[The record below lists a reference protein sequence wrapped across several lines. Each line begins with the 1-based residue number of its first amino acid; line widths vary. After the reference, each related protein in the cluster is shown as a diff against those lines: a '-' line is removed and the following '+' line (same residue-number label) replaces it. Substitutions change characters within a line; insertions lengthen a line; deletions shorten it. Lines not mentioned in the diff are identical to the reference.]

1 MESQGLQTY
10 SSFLHENRK
19 ELTILLLLGAL
30 AGAAY
35 YLFSFSEPPEN
46 IPFEERGV
54 LDLEQ
59 ITVNDYQLERRSW
72 KLKGKRAVISE
83 KSSRMRIEQVTI
95 WVFVSDNSSVKPTP
109 NLPLSTNLP
118 TQEVDLFIT
127 AEQGLIEWDD
137 NRVTLTGNVVLLRN
151 DGSEVHTE
159 TAIYN
164 AKQEI
169 LTIPKPVRVLQ
180 EGHTLHG
187 SSLIYKVSKGELNLK
202 QPVLLRHEGE
212 VLRNE

>member
-19 ELTILLLLGAL
+19 EFVILLLLGAL

-35 YLFSFSEPPEN
+35 YLFSFRETHEN

-109 NLPLSTNLP
+109 NMPLSTNLT

-169 LTIPKPVRVLQ
+169 LTIPKPVRVLR

-187 SSLIYKVSKGELNLK
+187 SGLIYNVLKGELNLK
-202 QPVLLRHEGE
+202 QPVLLRHE
-212 VLRNE
+212 

>member
-1 MESQGLQTY
+1 MEYQGLHTY

-35 YLFSFSEPPEN
+35 YLFSFSDPPEN

-54 LDLEQ
+54 LDLEE
-59 ITVNDYQLERRSW
+59 ITVNDYQLERKSW

-83 KSSRMRIEQVTI
+83 KSSRMRIEEVTI

-118 TQEVDLFIT
+118 TQEVDFFIT
-127 AEQGLIEWDD
+127 AEQGLVEWDD

-169 LTIPKPVRVLQ
+169 LTIPKPVRVLR

-187 SSLIYKVSKGELNLK
+187 SGLIYNVSKGELNLK
-202 QPVLLRHEGE
+202 QPVLLRHE
-212 VLRNE
+212 

>member
-1 MESQGLQTY
+1 MESQELQTY

-54 LDLEQ
+54 LDLEE
-59 ITVNDYQLERRSW
+59 ITVNDYQLEHRSW

-83 KSSRMRIEQVTI
+83 KSSRMRIEEVTI

-109 NLPLSTNLP
+109 NSPLSTNLP
-118 TQEVDLFIT
+118 TQEVDFFIT
-127 AEQGLIEWDD
+127 AEQGLVEWDD

-169 LTIPKPVRVLQ
+169 LTIPKPVRVLR

-187 SSLIYKVSKGELNLK
+187 SGLIYNVSKGELNLK
-202 QPVLLRHEGE
+202 QPVLLRHE
-212 VLRNE
+212 

>member
-54 LDLEQ
+54 LDLEE
-59 ITVNDYQLERRSW
+59 ITVNDYQLERKSW

-83 KSSRMRIEQVTI
+83 KSSRMRIEEVTI

-169 LTIPKPVRVLQ
+169 LTIPKPVRVLR

-187 SSLIYKVSKGELNLK
+187 SGLIYNVLKGELNLK
-202 QPVLLRHEGE
+202 QPVLLRHE
-212 VLRNE
+212 

>member
-10 SSFLHENRK
+10 SSFLHENRI
-19 ELTILLLLGAL
+19 EHTILLLLGAL

-95 WVFVSDNSSVKPTP
+95 WVFVSDNSSVKPSP
-109 NLPLSTNLP
+109 NLPLSTKLP

-169 LTIPKPVRVLQ
+169 LTIPKPVRVLR

-187 SSLIYKVSKGELNLK
+187 SGLIYNVSKGELNLK
-202 QPVLLRHEGE
+202 QPVLLRHE
-212 VLRNE
+212 

>member
-169 LTIPKPVRVLQ
+169 LIIPKPVRVLR

-187 SSLIYKVSKGELNLK
+187 SGLIYNVSKGELNLK
-202 QPVLLRHEGE
+202 QPVLLRHE
-212 VLRNE
+212 

>member
-1 MESQGLQTY
+1 MESQGPQTY

-169 LTIPKPVRVLQ
+169 LTIPKPVRVLR

-187 SSLIYKVSKGELNLK
+187 SGLIYNVSKGELNLK
-202 QPVLLRHEGE
+202 QPVLLRHE
-212 VLRNE
+212 

>member
-1 MESQGLQTY
+1 
-10 SSFLHENRK
+10 
-19 ELTILLLLGAL
+19 LGAL

-46 IPFEERGV
+46 IPFQERGV

-95 WVFVSDNSSVKPTP
+95 WVFVSDNSSVNPSP

-169 LTIPKPVRVLQ
+169 LTIPKPVRVLR

-187 SSLIYKVSKGELNLK
+187 SGLIYNVSKGELNLK
-202 QPVLLRHEGE
+202 QPVLLRHE
-212 VLRNE
+212 

>member
-59 ITVNDYQLERRSW
+59 ITVNDYQLEHRSW

-95 WVFVSDNSSVKPTP
+95 WVFVSDNSSVNPST
-109 NLPLSTNLP
+109 NLPLSTNLT

-169 LTIPKPVRVLQ
+169 LTIPKPVRVLR

-187 SSLIYKVSKGELNLK
+187 SGLIYNVSKGELNLK
-202 QPVLLRHEGE
+202 QPVLLRHE
-212 VLRNE
+212 

>member
-54 LDLEQ
+54 LDLEE
-59 ITVNDYQLERRSW
+59 ITVNDYQLERKSW

-83 KSSRMRIEQVTI
+83 KSSRMRIEEVTI
-95 WVFVSDNSSVKPTP
+95 WVFVLDNSSVKPTP

-118 TQEVDLFIT
+118 TQEVDFFIT
-127 AEQGLIEWDD
+127 AEQGLVEWDD

-169 LTIPKPVRVLQ
+169 LTIPKPVRVLR

-187 SSLIYKVSKGELNLK
+187 SGLIYNVSKGELNLK
-202 QPVLLRHEGE
+202 QPVLLRHE
-212 VLRNE
+212 

>member
-1 MESQGLQTY
+1 MESQGLQPY

-46 IPFEERGV
+46 IPFEERGE
-54 LDLEQ
+54 LDLEE

-169 LTIPKPVRVLQ
+169 LTIPKPVRVLR

-187 SSLIYKVSKGELNLK
+187 SGLIYNVSKGELYLK
-202 QPVLLRHEGE
+202 QPVLLRHE
-212 VLRNE
+212 

>member
-95 WVFVSDNSSVKPTP
+95 WVFVSDNSSAKPSQ
-109 NLPLSTNLP
+109 NLPLLSNLP

-169 LTIPKPVRVLQ
+169 LTIPKPVRVLR

-187 SSLIYKVSKGELNLK
+187 SGLIYNVSKGELNLK
-202 QPVLLRHEGE
+202 QPVLLRHE
-212 VLRNE
+212 

>member
-1 MESQGLQTY
+1 MESQGHQTY

-118 TQEVDLFIT
+118 TQDVDLFIT

-169 LTIPKPVRVLQ
+169 LAIPKPVRVLQ

-187 SSLIYKVSKGELNLK
+187 SGLIYNVSKGDLNLK
-202 QPVLLRHEGE
+202 QPVLLRHE
-212 VLRNE
+212 

>member
-1 MESQGLQTY
+1 MESQELQTY

-54 LDLEQ
+54 LDLEE
-59 ITVNDYQLERRSW
+59 ITVNDYQLERKSW

-169 LTIPKPVRVLQ
+169 LTIPKPVRVLR

-187 SSLIYKVSKGELNLK
+187 SGLIYNVSKGELNLK
-202 QPVLLRHEGE
+202 QPVLLRHE
-212 VLRNE
+212 

>member
-59 ITVNDYQLERRSW
+59 ITVNDYQLERKSW

-109 NLPLSTNLP
+109 NLPLSTNPP

-169 LTIPKPVRVLQ
+169 LTIPKPVRVLR

-187 SSLIYKVSKGELNLK
+187 SGLIYNVSKGELNLK
-202 QPVLLRHEGE
+202 QPVLLRHE
-212 VLRNE
+212 

>member
-1 MESQGLQTY
+1 MESKGLQTY

-35 YLFSFSEPPEN
+35 YLFSFSEPPEY
-46 IPFEERGV
+46 IHFEERGV
-54 LDLEQ
+54 LDLEK

-95 WVFVSDNSSVKPTP
+95 WVFVSDNSSVKHTS

-169 LTIPKPVRVLQ
+169 LAIPKPVRVLR

-187 SSLIYKVSKGELNLK
+187 SGLIYNVSKGELNLK
-202 QPVLLRHEGE
+202 QPVLLRHE
-212 VLRNE
+212 

>member
-137 NRVTLTGNVVLLRN
+137 NRVTLTGNVVLLKN

-169 LTIPKPVRVLQ
+169 LTISKPVRVLR

-187 SSLIYKVSKGELNLK
+187 SGLIYNVSKGELNLK
-202 QPVLLRHEGE
+202 QPVLLRHE
-212 VLRNE
+212 

>member
-35 YLFSFSEPPEN
+35 YLFPFSEPPEN

-72 KLKGKRAVISE
+72 KLKGKRSVISE

-118 TQEVDLFIT
+118 TREVDLFIT

-137 NRVTLTGNVVLLRN
+137 NRVTLTGDVVLLRN

-169 LTIPKPVRVLQ
+169 LTIPKPVRVLR

-187 SSLIYKVSKGELNLK
+187 SGLIYNVSKGELNLK
-202 QPVLLRHEGE
+202 QPVLLRHE
-212 VLRNE
+212 

>member
-54 LDLEQ
+54 LDLEE
-59 ITVNDYQLERRSW
+59 ITVNDYQLERKSW

-95 WVFVSDNSSVKPTP
+95 WVFVSDNSSVKPLP
-109 NLPLSTNLP
+109 NLPLTTNLT

-169 LTIPKPVRVLQ
+169 LTIPKPVRVLR

-187 SSLIYKVSKGELNLK
+187 SGLIYNVSKGELNLK
-202 QPVLLRHEGE
+202 QPVLLRHE
-212 VLRNE
+212 

>member
-54 LDLEQ
+54 LDLEK

-109 NLPLSTNLP
+109 NFPLSTNLP

-169 LTIPKPVRVLQ
+169 LTIPKPVRVLR

-187 SSLIYKVSKGELNLK
+187 SGLIYNVSKGELNLK
-202 QPVLLRHEGE
+202 QPVLLRHE
-212 VLRNE
+212 

>member
-72 KLKGKRAVISE
+72 KLKGKRAVILE

-169 LTIPKPVRVLQ
+169 LTIPKPVRVLR

-187 SSLIYKVSKGELNLK
+187 SGLIYNVSKGELNLK
-202 QPVLLRHEGE
+202 QPVLLRYE
-212 VLRNE
+212 

>member
-10 SSFLHENRK
+10 SSFLYENRK
-19 ELTILLLLGAL
+19 ELSILLLLGAL

-35 YLFSFSEPPEN
+35 YLFSFSEPPEK
-46 IPFEERGV
+46 IPFQERGV

-109 NLPLSTNLP
+109 NLPLSTNLT

-169 LTIPKPVRVLQ
+169 LTIPKPVRVLR

-187 SSLIYKVSKGELNLK
+187 SGLIYNVSKGELNLK
-202 QPVLLRHEGE
+202 QPVLLRHE
-212 VLRNE
+212 

>member
-1 MESQGLQTY
+1 MEYQGLQTY

-169 LTIPKPVRVLQ
+169 LTIPKPVRVLR

-187 SSLIYKVSKGELNLK
+187 SGLIYNVSKGELNLK
-202 QPVLLRHEGE
+202 QPVLLRHE
-212 VLRNE
+212 

>member
-1 MESQGLQTY
+1 MEYQGLHTY

-54 LDLEQ
+54 LDLEE
-59 ITVNDYQLERRSW
+59 ITVNDYQLERKSW

-109 NLPLSTNLP
+109 NLPLSTNPP

-169 LTIPKPVRVLQ
+169 LTIPKPVRVLR

-187 SSLIYKVSKGELNLK
+187 SGLIYNVSKGELNLK
-202 QPVLLRHEGE
+202 QPVLLRHE
-212 VLRNE
+212 

>member
-10 SSFLHENRK
+10 SSFLLENRK

-169 LTIPKPVRVLQ
+169 LTIPKPVRVLR

-187 SSLIYKVSKGELNLK
+187 SGLIYNVSKGELNLK
-202 QPVLLRHEGE
+202 QPVLLRHE
-212 VLRNE
+212 

>member
-1 MESQGLQTY
+1 MEYQGLHTY

-54 LDLEQ
+54 LDLEE
-59 ITVNDYQLERRSW
+59 ITVNDYQLERKSW

-83 KSSRMRIEQVTI
+83 KSSRMRIEEVTI

-169 LTIPKPVRVLQ
+169 LTIPKPVRVLR

-187 SSLIYKVSKGELNLK
+187 SGLIYNVSKGELNLK
-202 QPVLLRHEGE
+202 QPVLLRHE
-212 VLRNE
+212 

>member
-35 YLFSFSEPPEN
+35 YLFPFSEPPEN

-95 WVFVSDNSSVKPTP
+95 WVFVSDNSSIEPSP
-109 NLPLSTNLP
+109 NLPLLTNLP

-137 NRVTLTGNVVLLRN
+137 NRVTLTGNVVLLKN

-169 LTIPKPVRVLQ
+169 LTIPKPVRVLR

-187 SSLIYKVSKGELNLK
+187 SGLIYNVSKGELNLK
-202 QPVLLRHEGE
+202 QPVLLRHE
-212 VLRNE
+212 

>member
-59 ITVNDYQLERRSW
+59 ITVNDYQFERKSW

-169 LTIPKPVRVLQ
+169 LTIPKPVRVLR

-187 SSLIYKVSKGELNLK
+187 SGLIYNVSKGELNLK
-202 QPVLLRHEGE
+202 QPVLLRHE
-212 VLRNE
+212 

>member
-59 ITVNDYQLERRSW
+59 ITVTDYQLERRSW

-95 WVFVSDNSSVKPTP
+95 WVFVSDNSSVKPSP

-169 LTIPKPVRVLQ
+169 LTIPKPVRVLR

-187 SSLIYKVSKGELNLK
+187 SGLIYNVSKGELNLK
-202 QPVLLRHEGE
+202 QPVLLRHE
-212 VLRNE
+212 

>member
-54 LDLEQ
+54 LDLEE
-59 ITVNDYQLERRSW
+59 ITVNDYQLERKSW

-83 KSSRMRIEQVTI
+83 KSSRMRIEEVTI

-169 LTIPKPVRVLQ
+169 LTIPKPVRVLR

-187 SSLIYKVSKGELNLK
+187 SGLIYNVSKGELNLK
-202 QPVLLRHEGE
+202 QPVLLRHE
-212 VLRNE
+212 

>member
-95 WVFVSDNSSVKPTP
+95 WLFVSDNSSIKPTP

-169 LTIPKPVRVLQ
+169 LTIPKPVRVLR

-187 SSLIYKVSKGELNLK
+187 SGLIYNVSKGELNLK
-202 QPVLLRHEGE
+202 QPVLLRHE
-212 VLRNE
+212 

>member
-10 SSFLHENRK
+10 SSFLHENRN

-59 ITVNDYQLERRSW
+59 IIVNDYQFERKSW

-95 WVFVSDNSSVKPTP
+95 WVFVSDNSSVNPPP

-164 AKQEI
+164 AKQEV
-169 LTIPKPVRVLQ
+169 LTIPKPVRVLR

-187 SSLIYKVSKGELNLK
+187 SGLIYNVSKGELNLK
-202 QPVLLRHEGE
+202 QPVLLRHE
-212 VLRNE
+212 

>member
-54 LDLEQ
+54 LDLER

-169 LTIPKPVRVLQ
+169 LTIPKPVRVLR

-187 SSLIYKVSKGELNLK
+187 SGLIYNVSKGELNLK
-202 QPVLLRHEGE
+202 QPVLLRHE
-212 VLRNE
+212 

>member
-118 TQEVDLFIT
+118 TKEVDLFIT

-169 LTIPKPVRVLQ
+169 LTIPKPVRVLR

-187 SSLIYKVSKGELNLK
+187 SGLIYNVSKGELNLK
-202 QPVLLRHEGE
+202 QPVLLRHE
-212 VLRNE
+212 

>member
-95 WVFVSDNSSVKPTP
+95 WVFVSDNSSVNPSP
-109 NLPLSTNLP
+109 NLPLSPNLP

-169 LTIPKPVRVLQ
+169 LTIPKPVRVLR

-187 SSLIYKVSKGELNLK
+187 SGLIYNVSKGELNLK
-202 QPVLLRHEGE
+202 QPVLLRHE
-212 VLRNE
+212 

>member
-59 ITVNDYQLERRSW
+59 ITVTDYQLERRSW

-109 NLPLSTNLP
+109 NLPLSTNPP

-169 LTIPKPVRVLQ
+169 LTIPKPVRVLR

-187 SSLIYKVSKGELNLK
+187 SGLIYNVSKGELNLK
-202 QPVLLRHEGE
+202 QPVLLRHE
-212 VLRNE
+212 

>member
-46 IPFEERGV
+46 IPFQERGV

-59 ITVNDYQLERRSW
+59 ITVNDYQLERKSW

-118 TQEVDLFIT
+118 TQEVDFFIT
-127 AEQGLIEWDD
+127 AEQGLVEWDD

-169 LTIPKPVRVLQ
+169 LTIPKPVRVLR

-187 SSLIYKVSKGELNLK
+187 SGLIYNVSKGELNLK
-202 QPVLLRHEGE
+202 QPVLLRHE
-212 VLRNE
+212 

>member
-54 LDLEQ
+54 LDLEH

-95 WVFVSDNSSVKPTP
+95 WVFVSDNSSVKPSP

-169 LTIPKPVRVLQ
+169 LTIPKPVRVLR

-187 SSLIYKVSKGELNLK
+187 SGLIYNVSKGELNLK
-202 QPVLLRHEGE
+202 QPVLLRHE
-212 VLRNE
+212 

>member
-118 TQEVDLFIT
+118 TQEVDLVIT

-169 LTIPKPVRVLQ
+169 LTIPKPVRVLR

-187 SSLIYKVSKGELNLK
+187 SGLIYNVSKGELNLK
-202 QPVLLRHEGE
+202 QPVLLRHE
-212 VLRNE
+212 